1 MTIINF
7 KVDEEKKKKI
17 EEITKTKGYK
27 SVSDFI
33 RKILEKEMDLHNKI
47 DHFLEKNPPL
57 DRKKIN
63 IPDYIPDGKYLGIS
77 RNSIVAIGNSAQE
90 VASILAEKFP
100 DSASGILHKG
110 HDSEKIDVVFS
121 IFSVDDSKWYHQYN
135 YKNNYYPLIP
145 FSMSLNEEQKTFFGL
160 IDTGATI
167 SALDKK
173 IIEEYSIKSV
183 EKKKVFT
190 ANGIIDAPIYKNT
203 FLYEGHSF
211 ELEFI
216 STKISGDFTFHALL
230 GKNFIDHFNILLLG
244 KEKILGIQ
252 KVY

>member
-7 KVDEEKKKKI
+7 KIDEEKKKKI
-17 EEITKTKGYK
+17 EEITKLKGYK

-33 RKILEKEMDLHNKI
+33 RQIIEKEMDLQNKI
-47 DHFLEKNPPL
+47 DNFLEKNPPL
-57 DRKKIN
+57 DKKEID

-77 RNSIVAIGNSAQE
+77 RNSIVAVGDSAQE

-110 HDSEKIDVVFS
+110 HESETIDFVFS
-121 IFSVDDSKWYHQYN
+121 IFSLDESKWYHQYN

-145 FSMSLNEEQKTFFGL
+145 FSMPFNDVEKTFMGL

-167 SALDKK
+167 SALDKN
-173 IIEEYSIKSV
+173 IIEEYSI
-183 EKKKVFT
+183 EAIKKKEVYT
-190 ANGIIDAPIYKNT
+190 ANGIIKVPVYKGL
-203 FLYEGHSF
+203 FRYEGNSI

-216 STKISGDFTFHALL
+216 STKITGDFTFHALL
-230 GKNFIDHFNILLLG
+230 GKNFIDKFNILLLG
-244 KEKILGIQ
+244 REKLLGIQ
-252 KVY
+252 MV